1 MNDMAYPSTTER
13 VKTWLEACPADPA
26 GGAQAL
32 HIRFNNPAKHNALSM
47 DMWEAIPPLLAAAA
61 TDDNVRMV
69 VFSGEGERAFVS
81 GADISQF
88 EDMRA
93 AREAVKK
100 YEAVAEAALEGIYEF
115 GKPTLACIRGYC
127 IGGGVNVAIACD
139 LRIAATSSTFSIPAT
154 RLGLGYRFSAMR
166 NLTNL
171 VGPGNAKDIFFTGRR
186 FDAIEA
192 QRMGLVNRIAGPDKL
207 EALLAEYTSAICT
220 GAPLTIKA
228 GKRII
233 REVLALDS
241 EFDREMCRRLILDC
255 FESEDYTEGRRAFME
270 KRKPAF
276 KGK

>member
-1 MNDMAYPSTTER
+1 MNDTSYPSTTER
-13 VKTWLEACPADPA
+13 VKTWRD
-26 GGAQAL
+26 GAAL
-32 HIRFNNPAKHNALSM
+32 HIRFDNPARHNALSM
-47 DMWEAIPPLLAAAA
+47 DMWEAVPPLLARAA
-61 TDDNVRMV
+61 TDDDVRMV
-69 VFSGEGERAFVS
+69 VFSGEGEKAFVS

-93 AREAVKK
+93 AKEAVKK
-100 YEAVAEAALEGIYEF
+100 YEAVAESCLEGIYEF
-115 GKPTLACIRGYC
+115 AKPTLACIRGYC

-139 LRIAATSSTFSIPAT
+139 LRIAAVGSTFSIPAT

-192 QRMGLVNRIAGPDKL
+192 QRMGRVNRIAEPAKL
-207 EALLAEYTSAICT
+207 DELLAEYTSAIGT

-233 REVLALDS
+233 QEVLALDAD
-241 EFDREMCRRLILDC
+241 FDRDLCKRLILDC
-255 FESEDYTEGRRAFME
+255 FESDDYVEGRRAFME

>member
-1 MNDMAYPSTTER
+1 MNDMSYPTNTER
-13 VKTWLEACPADPA
+13 VKAWLD
-26 GGAQAL
+26 GQVL
-32 HIRFNNPAKHNALSM
+32 NIRFNNPARHNALSL
-47 DMWEAIPPLLAAAA
+47 DMWEAVPALLDKAAK
-61 TDDNVRMV
+61 DDEVRVV
-69 VFSGEGERAFVS
+69 VFSGEGEKAFVS

-93 AREAVKK
+93 AKEAVKK
-100 YEAVAEAALEGIYEF
+100 YEALAESCLEGIYEF
-115 GKPTLACIRGYC
+115 AKPTIACIRGYC

-139 LRIAATSSTFSIPAT
+139 LRVASTNSTFSIPAT

-186 FDAIEA
+186 FDATEA
-192 QRMGLVNRIAGPDKL
+192 QRMGLVNRIAPPEGL

-233 REVLALDS
+233 REVLELDS
-241 EFDREMCRRLILDC
+241 DFDTEMCRRLILDC
-255 FESEDYTEGRRAFME
+255 FESEDYIEGRRAFME